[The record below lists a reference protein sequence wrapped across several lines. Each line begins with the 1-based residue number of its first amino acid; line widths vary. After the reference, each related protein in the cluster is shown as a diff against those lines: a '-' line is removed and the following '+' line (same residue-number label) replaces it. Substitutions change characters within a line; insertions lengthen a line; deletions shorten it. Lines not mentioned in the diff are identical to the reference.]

1 MKPLYKN
8 AKSVILIVILIV
20 FIFYSINTLE
30 NFQGNTVNTFLNLP
44 TWMIYLIIIFAML
57 LAVGSLVVQLYPYIL
72 GVSVAKHGINAYFGS
87 KNPTTT
93 REPNNNS

>member
-1 MKPLYKN
+1 MKSSYTN
-8 AKSVILIVILIV
+8 AKSLILILVLLV
-20 FIFYSINTLE
+20 FILYSINTLE
-30 NFQGNTVNTFLNLP
+30 NFQGNTINTVLNLP
-44 TWMIYLIIIFAML
+44 TWMVYIIIIFIML
-57 LAVGSLVVQLYPYIL
+57 LAVGTLIVQLYPYIL